1 MYRAPTSVRLY
12 VFNSAHY
19 LVNQCLMTANTGCG
33 SKVNIT
39 TTWSVLVHPEG
50 AVLFD
55 TGVSK
60 SAVGQSLGEQ
70 EMDIPLMYPGQE
82 VTSQLTRIGL
92 TPNDVRYVVHTHLH
106 QDHVG
111 GSIDVPG
118 ATFICQRTEYEYA
131 LEPDIPSMV
140 PEYPLDQIGIGE
152 LRYETI
158 EGDVDLFGDDIVQ
171 IIGTPGHTPGHQS
184 VLVRLPES
192 GPIILT
198 GDAIWTETCLEELAL
213 PSIIW
218 SPPEYVRSR
227 RRLVALRESLGARW
241 FFSHDPETFGKLGWV
256 EGKPYA

>member
-1 MYRAPTSVRLY
+1 MHRDTRSMRFY

-19 LVNQCLMTANTGCG
+19 LVNQCLMTANMGCG
-33 SKVNIT
+33 STVNIT

-50 AVLFD
+50 TVLFD
-55 TGVSK
+55 TGVIK

-70 EMDIPLMYPGQE
+70 EMDVPLMYPGQE
-82 VTSQLTRIGL
+82 VAAQLTRLGL
-92 TPNDVRYVVHTHLH
+92 SANDVRYVVHTHLH
-106 QDHVG
+106 LDHSG
-111 GSIDVPG
+111 GNIDVPG
-118 ATFICQRTEYEYA
+118 STFICQRTEYEYA

-140 PEYPLDQIGIGE
+140 PEYSLAQLGLGE
-152 LRYETI
+152 LQYETI
-158 EGDVDLFGDDIVQ
+158 VGDMDLFGDATVQ
-171 IIGTPGHTPGHQS
+171 IMSTPGHTPGHQS
-184 VLVRLPES
+184 VLLRLPES
-192 GPIILT
+192 GPVIIT
-198 GDAIWTETCLEELAL
+198 GDAIWTETCLDEQAL